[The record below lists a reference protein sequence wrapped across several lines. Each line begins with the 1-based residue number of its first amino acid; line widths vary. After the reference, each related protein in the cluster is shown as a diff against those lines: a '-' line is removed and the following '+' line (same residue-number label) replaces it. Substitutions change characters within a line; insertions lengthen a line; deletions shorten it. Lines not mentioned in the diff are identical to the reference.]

1 MSASSKINDSPGHF
15 MVLQA
20 IASGLDTVEKIAT
33 ATRKSQDEVR
43 TIINDLVN
51 QRLAN
56 MTEKRR
62 FFGGKKTKFTI
73 TETGSSLLGV
83 KHQELRQSQERL
95 QQMYDS
101 GDKQQLQ
108 SYMDSNRMWIPFM
121 LMSGIMNALFFTS
134 MLSFMG
140 MAMSP
145 IEQAAVDSAGT
156 EGASGSDT
164 AGGSDTSGTDS
175 TDSTDSTASDAGSA
189 DTSTMADTGGGD
201 MGFDGFDGGGFDF

>member
-1 MSASSKINDSPGHF
+1 MSANSKINDSPAHF

-20 IASGLDTVEKIAT
+20 IARGLDSIDKIAT
-33 ATRKSQDEVR
+33 ATRKSKDEVSA
-43 TIINDLVN
+43 IINDLVN

-62 FFGGKKTKFTI
+62 FFGGKKIKFTI

-83 KHQELRQSQERL
+83 KHQELQQSNDRL
-95 QQMYDS
+95 QQLYES

-121 LMSGIMNALFFTS
+121 LMSGIMNALFFAS
-134 MLSFMG
+134 IFSFMG

-145 IEQAAVDSAGT
+145 SEQAAVDSAGT
-156 EGASGSDT
+156 EGA
-164 AGGSDTSGTDS
+164 AGGDAASGSDTSGADG
-175 TDSTDSTASDAGSA
+175 TAGDAGSA
-189 DTSTMADTGGGD
+189 DTSSMGDTGGGD